1 MQIGKYAERRKNMQD
16 AFAFNNKLYGNQP
29 DFLKNKRILLI
40 DDIAT
45 TGATL
50 FECAK
55 VLKQNGAKKV
65 FGAVLA
71 RQEFEK
77 T

>member
-1 MQIGKYAERRKNMQD
+1 MQN
-16 AFAFNNKLYGNQP
+16 AFVINNKFLEKNP
-29 DFLKNKRILLI
+29 DFLKNKKILLI

-55 VLKQNGAKKV
+55 VLKANGARKI

-77 T
+77 